1 MKYPFKDFF
10 ITEDN
15 LISSYL
21 LDQDINDENPAD
33 ILQTNNKLQ
42 ELLKKESLENLYKNI
57 EMPLIKVLA
66 KMELNGVKIDTDL
79 LRNLSKSWQEKLVI
93 LEEKAFSI
101 ALCKFNLAS
110 PKQVGQ
116 VLFEKLQLKTS
127 KKTKTGFSTDVRVLE
142 SLKDQHPLIEI
153 LLEHRALSKLISTYG
168 ENLINLVNP
177 NTARVHTTYNQT
189 ITATGRLSSTDPNL
203 QNIPIKTQEGKKI
216 RQAFIADEHSS
227 IISLD
232 YSQMELRLLAFV
244 TKDPSLL
251 EAFLLDQDVHAKVAS
266 ELFLTPIEKV
276 TKEERN
282 IAKTINFGLLYGMGS
297 SKLAQT
303 LKISNKLAKEYF
315 EKYFLKYQRILQ
327 WKEETLQNAQ
337 ANLEVRTLFGRKRE
351 LKDLISQ
358 NPMLKARAE
367 RLAINTPIQGTAAD
381 IIKKVMIEVDS
392 LLTQNY
398 PQAKLIMQVHDELVI
413 EALSKQAE
421 EIAAKVCNIMENNH
435 GLPYRFK
442 VDYSIGKNWDI

>member
-1 MKYPFKDFF
+1 MAIHIK
-10 ITEDN
+10 N
-15 LISSYL
+15 
-21 LDQDINDENPAD
+21 
-33 ILQTNNKLQ
+33 
-42 ELLKKESLENLYKNI
+42 SL
-57 EMPLIKVLA
+57 A
-66 KMELNGVKIDTDL
+66 
-79 LRNLSKSWQEKLVI
+79 
-93 LEEKAFSI
+93 
-101 ALCKFNLAS
+101 
-110 PKQVGQ
+110 
-116 VLFEKLQLKTS
+116 
-127 KKTKTGFSTDVRVLE
+127 GFSTDVRVLE